1 MKPLFAATALAV
13 FSLAAHAASVQIV
26 VTDKDGRPAPDVV
39 VLVDAANKVAASAAP
54 APVVITQEGLRF
66 VPFLTVLPAGSTLRF
81 VNKDSYD
88 HHVRSTPSGPLGNTP
103 PAKSFELRLDAA
115 AEAAAAP
122 ADEYAAT
129 ARPRKRSGGNT
140 TAEVKVEQAGPI
152 GLGCHLHASM
162 RGQVYVSPTPWFAK
176 TDADGK
182 ARIDGLPDGAIELS
196 LWHADQL
203 IEQPVQKLQAGAT
216 PLVAN
221 AQLNFVPRRR
231 RN

>member
-1 MKPLFAATALAV
+1 MKSLIAAAALAALSFV
-13 FSLAAHAASVQIV
+13 AEAASVQIV

-39 VLVDAANKVAASAAP
+39 VLIDPAVKVAASAAP
-54 APVVITQEGLRF
+54 APVLITQEGLRF

-81 VNKDSYD
+81 VNKDGYD
-88 HHVRSTPSGPLGNTP
+88 HHVRSMPSGPLGSTP

-115 AEAAAAP
+115 ADAPAAP
-122 ADEYAAT
+122 ADDYAT
-129 ARPRKRSGGNT
+129 GPRPRKRGGSNT
-140 TAEVKVEQAGPI
+140 SAEVRVEQAGPI

-162 RGQVYVSPTPWFAK
+162 RGQVYVSATPFFAK

-182 ARIDGLPDGAIELS
+182 ARIDNLPDGAIELS

-203 IEQPVQKLQAGAT
+203 TEQPVQRLQAGAA
-216 PLVAN
+216 PLAAS
-221 AQLNFVPRRR
+221 AQLNFAPRRR